1 MTTAPAVSRRAV
13 SRRAVFLDIDGTY
26 AHHGVVPP
34 AHEAAVRAVRAAGHL
49 VVLCT
54 GRPKAMVP
62 PHMTAA
68 GFDGFVG
75 GAGAYVEIDGRV
87 LADVRF
93 PADLAA
99 RAVQVLDAHDAAY
112 ILEGPDALLA
122 RPGTDTRLA
131 QLFASRVPGMTRSGR
146 NGHSGGGDILA
157 RLTMAADLTGA
168 SFAKVTCFDGG
179 LPIAAL
185 AAEIGPQVTALPS
198 SIVELGEAAGEV
210 FLVGVHKAVGLRV
223 AAQALGVALADVIAV
238 GDGLNDVEMLAA
250 AGTGVAI
257 EGADPAVLAV
267 ADRVVAGPERDGLVP
282 LFADLGLL

>member
-1 MTTAPAVSRRAV
+1 MTTPPAVSRPAAPAAR
-13 SRRAVFLDIDGTY
+13 RRAVFLDIDGTY
-26 AHHGVVPP
+26 AHHGSVPP

-99 RAVQVLDAHDAAY
+99 RAVEVLDAHDAAY

-122 RPGTDTRLA
+122 RPGTDARLGR
-131 QLFASRVPGMTRSGR
+131 LFASRVPEMTRPGR
-146 NGHSGGGDILA
+146 TGGGDILA
-157 RLTMAADLTGA
+157 RLTMSADLSGA
-168 SFAKVTCFDGG
+168 SFGKVTCFDGG
-179 LPIAAL
+179 LPIDSL

-198 SIVELGEAAGEV
+198 SIAELGEAAGEV
-210 FLVGVHKAVGLRV
+210 FLVGMHKAVGLRI
-223 AAQALGVALADVIAV
+223 AAQALGVALADVVAV
-238 GDGLNDVEMLAA
+238 GDGLNDVEMLEA

-257 EGADPAVLAV
+257 EGAAPALLAV
-267 ADRVVAGPERDGLVP
+267 ADRVAAGPEREGLAP
-282 LFADLGLL
+282 LFAELGLV